1 MLHFVSLRYKRR
13 LVMKN
18 LGLFIIGK
26 LISVFG
32 SAIYTFAIGLYVLKQ
47 TGSGFSFALT
57 LFVGLIPT
65 IIFSPVAGYMSDRF
79 DKKKIVVFMDFANGM
94 MFLTLFLLTLKFEL
108 NQPMIYISTF
118 MTTVFTTFFGIAF
131 EAAKTN
137 LVADEKLMSINS
149 LSKVIDSTALI
160 LAPVL
165 GGLIFAFTDIKTFIL
180 INAVCFIFSA
190 GIETMIDFNY
200 NVKSTAEINDDG
212 GFVEDI
218 KDGLTYI
225 RKSSEIVKMINVLV
239 ILNFFISFSVTVPLP
254 YIINNLLNLSSNQY
268 GIIQGAFPV
277 GMILG
282 AVVVGKIIEKIDYM
296 KLLIFS
302 SITLSVAIALLG
314 LPLVLADAS
323 SLVYMIYYI
332 SIMVI
337 FGIAIS
343 FIDVPIL
350 WLMQKSIPDNLRG
363 KVLSI
368 SMSIVKLIAPLG
380 LVISGMIINSVPV
393 YIMTFAGGGILMLSN
408 LMILNQKNKP
418 A

>member
-1 MLHFVSLRYKRR
+1 
-13 LVMKN
+13 MKN

-94 MFLTLFLLTLKFEL
+94 MFLILFVLTLKFEL

-131 EAAKTN
+131 EAAKPN

-200 NVKSTAEINDDG
+200 NIKSTAEINDDG

-282 AVVVGKIIEKIDYM
+282 AVAVGKIIEKIDYM

-314 LPLVLADAS
+314 LPLILADAS
-323 SLVYMIYYI
+323 SLAYMIYYI

>member
-1 MLHFVSLRYKRR
+1 
-13 LVMKN
+13 MKN

-94 MFLTLFLLTLKFEL
+94 MFLILFLFTLKFEL

-131 EAAKTN
+131 EAAKPN

-200 NVKSTAEINDDG
+200 NIKSTVEINDDG

-282 AVVVGKIIEKIDYM
+282 AVAVGKIIEKIDYM

-323 SLVYMIYYI
+323 SLAYMIYYI

>member
-1 MLHFVSLRYKRR
+1 
-13 LVMKN
+13 MKN

-94 MFLTLFLLTLKFEL
+94 MFLILFLLTLKFEL

-131 EAAKTN
+131 EAAKPN

-149 LSKVIDSTALI
+149 LSKAIDSTALI

-165 GGLIFAFTDIKTFIL
+165 GGLIFAFTDIKTFII

-200 NVKSTAEINDDG
+200 NIKSTAEINDDG

-282 AVVVGKIIEKIDYM
+282 AVAVGKIIEKIDYM

-323 SLVYMIYYI
+323 SLAYMIYYI

-380 LVISGMIINSVPV
+380 LVISGIIINSVPV

>member
-1 MLHFVSLRYKRR
+1 
-13 LVMKN
+13 MKN

-94 MFLTLFLLTLKFEL
+94 MFLILFVLTLKFEL

-131 EAAKTN
+131 EAAKPN

-254 YIINNLLNLSSNQY
+254 YIINNLLNLSSYQY

-282 AVVVGKIIEKIDYM
+282 AVAVGKIIEKIDYM

-323 SLVYMIYYI
+323 SLAYMIYYI

>member
-1 MLHFVSLRYKRR
+1 
-13 LVMKN
+13 MKN

-94 MFLTLFLLTLKFEL
+94 MFLILFMLTLKFEL

-131 EAAKTN
+131 EAAKPN

-200 NVKSTAEINDDG
+200 NIKSTAEINDDG

-282 AVVVGKIIEKIDYM
+282 AVVVGRIIEKIDYM

-302 SITLSVAIALLG
+302 SITLSVAISLLG

-323 SLVYMIYYI
+323 SLAYMIYYI

>member
-1 MLHFVSLRYKRR
+1 
-13 LVMKN
+13 MKN

-79 DKKKIVVFMDFANGM
+79 DKKKIVVSMDFANGM
-94 MFLTLFLLTLKFEL
+94 MFLILFVLTLKFEL

-131 EAAKTN
+131 EAAKPN

-200 NVKSTAEINDDG
+200 NIKSTVEINDDG

-268 GIIQGAFPV
+268 GIIQGSFPV

-323 SLVYMIYYI
+323 SLAYMIYYI

>member
-1 MLHFVSLRYKRR
+1 
-13 LVMKN
+13 MKN

-79 DKKKIVVFMDFANGM
+79 DKKKIVVFMDFSNGM
-94 MFLTLFLLTLKFEL
+94 MFLILFILTLKFEL

-131 EAAKTN
+131 EAAKPN

-180 INAVCFIFSA
+180 MNTVCFIFSA

-200 NVKSTAEINDDG
+200 NIKSTAEINDDG

-314 LPLVLADAS
+314 LPLVLADAT
-323 SLVYMIYYI
+323 SLAYMIYYI

-393 YIMTFAGGGILMLSN
+393 YIMTFSGGGILMLSN

>member
-1 MLHFVSLRYKRR
+1 
-13 LVMKN
+13 MKN

-94 MFLTLFLLTLKFEL
+94 MFLILFMLTLKFEL

-131 EAAKTN
+131 EAAKPN

-200 NVKSTAEINDDG
+200 NIKSTVEINDDG

-323 SLVYMIYYI
+323 SLAYMIYYI

>member
-1 MLHFVSLRYKRR
+1 
-13 LVMKN
+13 MKN

-79 DKKKIVVFMDFANGM
+79 DKKKIVVFMDFSNGM
-94 MFLTLFLLTLKFEL
+94 MFLILFMLTLKFEL

-131 EAAKTN
+131 EAAKPN

-200 NVKSTAEINDDG
+200 NIKSTAEINDDG

-282 AVVVGKIIEKIDYM
+282 AVVVGRIIEKIDYM

-302 SITLSVAIALLG
+302 SITLSVAIAFLG

-323 SLVYMIYYI
+323 SLAYMIYYI

-363 KVLSI
+363 KVLST

>member
-1 MLHFVSLRYKRR
+1 MPHFVSLRYKRR

-94 MFLTLFLLTLKFEL
+94 MFLILFILTLKFEL

-131 EAAKTN
+131 EAAKQN

-160 LAPVL
+160 LVPVL

-200 NVKSTAEINDDG
+200 NIKSTAEINDDG

-268 GIIQGAFPV
+268 GIIQGTFPV

-314 LPLVLADAS
+314 LPLILADAT
-323 SLVYMIYYI
+323 SLAYMIYYI

>member
-1 MLHFVSLRYKRR
+1 
-13 LVMKN
+13 MKN

-94 MFLTLFLLTLKFEL
+94 MFLILFILTLKFEL

-131 EAAKTN
+131 EAAKQN

-160 LAPVL
+160 LVPVL

-200 NVKSTAEINDDG
+200 NIKSTAEINDDG

-268 GIIQGAFPV
+268 GIIQGTFPV

-314 LPLVLADAS
+314 LPLILADAT
-323 SLVYMIYYI
+323 SLAYMIYYI

>member
-1 MLHFVSLRYKRR
+1 
-13 LVMKN
+13 MKN

-94 MFLTLFLLTLKFEL
+94 MFLILFVLTLKFEL

-131 EAAKTN
+131 EAAKPN

-200 NVKSTAEINDDG
+200 NIKSTAEINDDG

-323 SLVYMIYYI
+323 SLAYMIYYI
-332 SIMVI
+332 SVMVI

-408 LMILNQKNKP
+408 LMILNQENKP

>member
-1 MLHFVSLRYKRR
+1 
-13 LVMKN
+13 MKN

-79 DKKKIVVFMDFANGM
+79 DKKKIVVSMDFANGM
-94 MFLTLFLLTLKFEL
+94 MFLILFMLTLKFEL

-131 EAAKTN
+131 EAAKPN
-137 LVADEKLMSINS
+137 LVAEEKLMSINS

-190 GIETMIDFNY
+190 VIETMIDFNY
-200 NVKSTAEINDDG
+200 NIKSTAEINDDG

-302 SITLSVAIALLG
+302 SITLSVAIAFLG

-323 SLVYMIYYI
+323 SLAYMIYYI

>member
-1 MLHFVSLRYKRR
+1 
-13 LVMKN
+13 MKN

-94 MFLTLFLLTLKFEL
+94 MFLILFMLTLKFEL

-131 EAAKTN
+131 EAAKPN

-165 GGLIFAFTDIKTFIL
+165 GGLIFAFTDIQTFIL

-200 NVKSTAEINDDG
+200 NIKSTAEINDDG

-314 LPLVLADAS
+314 LPLILADAS
-323 SLVYMIYYI
+323 SLAYMIYYI

>member
-1 MLHFVSLRYKRR
+1 
-13 LVMKN
+13 MKN

-94 MFLTLFLLTLKFEL
+94 MFLILFMLTLKFEL

-131 EAAKTN
+131 EAAKPN

-165 GGLIFAFTDIKTFIL
+165 GGLIFAFTEIKTFIL

-282 AVVVGKIIEKIDYM
+282 AVAVGKIIEKIDYM

-323 SLVYMIYYI
+323 SLAYMIYYI
-332 SIMVI
+332 SVMVI

>member
-1 MLHFVSLRYKRR
+1 
-13 LVMKN
+13 MKN

-94 MFLTLFLLTLKFEL
+94 MFLILFVLTLKFEL

-131 EAAKTN
+131 EAAKPN

-165 GGLIFAFTDIKTFIL
+165 GGLIFAFTVIKTFIL

-200 NVKSTAEINDDG
+200 NIKSTAEINDDG

-314 LPLVLADAS
+314 LPLILADAS
-323 SLVYMIYYI
+323 SLAYMIYYI

-393 YIMTFAGGGILMLSN
+393 YIMTFSGGGILMLSN

>member
-1 MLHFVSLRYKRR
+1 
-13 LVMKN
+13 MKN

-94 MFLTLFLLTLKFEL
+94 MFLILFLLTLKFEL

-131 EAAKTN
+131 EAAKPN

-149 LSKVIDSTALI
+149 LSKVIDSTARI

-165 GGLIFAFTDIKTFIL
+165 GGLIFAFTDINTFIL

-200 NVKSTAEINDDG
+200 NIKSTAEINDDG

-225 RKSSEIVKMINVLV
+225 RKSSEIIKMINVLV

-323 SLVYMIYYI
+323 SLAYMIYYI

>member
-1 MLHFVSLRYKRR
+1 
-13 LVMKN
+13 MKN

-79 DKKKIVVFMDFANGM
+79 DKKKIVVSMDFANGM
-94 MFLTLFLLTLKFEL
+94 MFLILFMLTLKFEL

-131 EAAKTN
+131 EAAKPN

-180 INAVCFIFSA
+180 INTVCFIFSA

-200 NVKSTAEINDDG
+200 NIKSTVEINDDG

-314 LPLVLADAS
+314 LPLVLADAT
-323 SLVYMIYYI
+323 SLAYMIYYI

>member
-1 MLHFVSLRYKRR
+1 
-13 LVMKN
+13 MKN

-79 DKKKIVVFMDFANGM
+79 DKKKIVVSMDFANGM
-94 MFLTLFLLTLKFEL
+94 MFLILFLFTLKFEL

-131 EAAKTN
+131 EAAKPN

-200 NVKSTAEINDDG
+200 NIKSTAEINDDG

-282 AVVVGKIIEKIDYM
+282 AVAVGKIIEKIDYM

-323 SLVYMIYYI
+323 SLAYMIYYI

-350 WLMQKSIPDNLRG
+350 WLMQKTIPDNLRG

>member
-1 MLHFVSLRYKRR
+1 
-13 LVMKN
+13 MKN

-79 DKKKIVVFMDFANGM
+79 DKKKIVVFMDFSNGM
-94 MFLTLFLLTLKFEL
+94 MFLILFMLTLKFEL

-131 EAAKTN
+131 EAAKPN

-200 NVKSTAEINDDG
+200 NIKSTAEINDDG

-323 SLVYMIYYI
+323 SLAYMIYYI

>member
-1 MLHFVSLRYKRR
+1 MPHFVSLRYKRR

-94 MFLTLFLLTLKFEL
+94 MFLILFLLKLKFEL

-131 EAAKTN
+131 EAAKPN

-149 LSKVIDSTALI
+149 LSKVIDSTSLI

-190 GIETMIDFNY
+190 VIETMIDFNY
-200 NVKSTAEINDDG
+200 NIKSTVEINDDG

-282 AVVVGKIIEKIDYM
+282 AVAVGKIIEKIDYM

-323 SLVYMIYYI
+323 SLAYMIYYI

>member
-1 MLHFVSLRYKRR
+1 
-13 LVMKN
+13 MKN

-79 DKKKIVVFMDFANGM
+79 DKKKIVVSMDFANGM
-94 MFLTLFLLTLKFEL
+94 MFLILFVFTLKFEL

-131 EAAKTN
+131 EAAKPN

-314 LPLVLADAS
+314 LPLILADAS
-323 SLVYMIYYI
+323 SLAYMIYYI

>member
-1 MLHFVSLRYKRR
+1 
-13 LVMKN
+13 MKN

-79 DKKKIVVFMDFANGM
+79 DKKKIVVSMDFANGM
-94 MFLTLFLLTLKFEL
+94 MFLILFVLTLKFEL

-131 EAAKTN
+131 EAAKPN

-190 GIETMIDFNY
+190 GIETRIDFNY
-200 NVKSTAEINDDG
+200 NIKSTVEINDDG

-282 AVVVGKIIEKIDYM
+282 AVAVGKIIEKIDYM

-314 LPLVLADAS
+314 LPLILADAS
-323 SLVYMIYYI
+323 SLAYMIYYI

-393 YIMTFAGGGILMLSN
+393 YIITFAGGGILMLSN

>member
-1 MLHFVSLRYKRR
+1 
-13 LVMKN
+13 MKN

-94 MFLTLFLLTLKFEL
+94 MFLILFMLTLKFEL

-131 EAAKTN
+131 EAAKPN

-149 LSKVIDSTALI
+149 LSKAIDSTALI

-282 AVVVGKIIEKIDYM
+282 AVAVGKIIEKIDYM

-323 SLVYMIYYI
+323 SLAYMIYYI

>member
-1 MLHFVSLRYKRR
+1 
-13 LVMKN
+13 MKN

-79 DKKKIVVFMDFANGM
+79 DKKKIVVSMDFANGM
-94 MFLTLFLLTLKFEL
+94 MFLILFLFTLKFEL

-131 EAAKTN
+131 EAAKPN

-149 LSKVIDSTALI
+149 LSKAIDSTALI

-282 AVVVGKIIEKIDYM
+282 AVVVGRIIEKIDYM

-323 SLVYMIYYI
+323 SLAYMIYYI

-408 LMILNQKNKP
+408 LMILNQKIKP

>member
-1 MLHFVSLRYKRR
+1 
-13 LVMKN
+13 MKN

-94 MFLTLFLLTLKFEL
+94 MFLILFMLTLKFEL

-131 EAAKTN
+131 EAAKPN

-165 GGLIFAFTDIKTFIL
+165 GGLIFAFTDIQTFIL

-200 NVKSTAEINDDG
+200 NIKSTAEINDDG

-282 AVVVGKIIEKIDYM
+282 AVAVGKIIEKIDYM

-323 SLVYMIYYI
+323 SLAYMIYYI

-350 WLMQKSIPDNLRG
+350 WLMQKTIPDNLRG

>member
-1 MLHFVSLRYKRR
+1 
-13 LVMKN
+13 MKN

-94 MFLTLFLLTLKFEL
+94 MFLILFMLTLKFEL

-131 EAAKTN
+131 EAAKPN

-200 NVKSTAEINDDG
+200 NIKSTAEINDDG

-282 AVVVGKIIEKIDYM
+282 AVVVGRIIEKIDYM

-323 SLVYMIYYI
+323 SLAYMIYYI

>member
-1 MLHFVSLRYKRR
+1 
-13 LVMKN
+13 MKN

-79 DKKKIVVFMDFANGM
+79 DKKKIVVSMDFANGM
-94 MFLTLFLLTLKFEL
+94 MFLILFMLTLKFEL

-118 MTTVFTTFFGIAF
+118 MTTVFTTFFGISF
-131 EAAKTN
+131 EAAKPN

-190 GIETMIDFNY
+190 VIETMIDFNY
-200 NVKSTAEINDDG
+200 NIKSTVEINDDG

-282 AVVVGKIIEKIDYM
+282 AVAVGKIIEKIDYM

-323 SLVYMIYYI
+323 SLAYMIYYI

>member
-1 MLHFVSLRYKRR
+1 
-13 LVMKN
+13 
-18 LGLFIIGK
+18 
-26 LISVFG
+26 
-32 SAIYTFAIGLYVLKQ
+32 
-47 TGSGFSFALT
+47 
-57 LFVGLIPT
+57 
-65 IIFSPVAGYMSDRF
+65 
-79 DKKKIVVFMDFANGM
+79 
-94 MFLTLFLLTLKFEL
+94 
-108 NQPMIYISTF
+108 
-118 MTTVFTTFFGIAF
+118 
-131 EAAKTN
+131 
-137 LVADEKLMSINS
+137 MSINS

-190 GIETMIDFNY
+190 VIETMIDFNH
-200 NVKSTAEINDDG
+200 NIKSTAEINDDG

-314 LPLVLADAS
+314 LPLVLADAT
-323 SLVYMIYYI
+323 SLAYMIYYI

>member
-1 MLHFVSLRYKRR
+1 
-13 LVMKN
+13 MKN

-94 MFLTLFLLTLKFEL
+94 MFLILFLLTLKFEL

-118 MTTVFTTFFGIAF
+118 LTTVFTTFFGIAF
-131 EAAKTN
+131 EAAKPN

-200 NVKSTAEINDDG
+200 NIKSTVEINDDG

-323 SLVYMIYYI
+323 SLAYMIYYI

>member
-1 MLHFVSLRYKRR
+1 
-13 LVMKN
+13 MKN

-79 DKKKIVVFMDFANGM
+79 DKKKIVVSMDFANGM
-94 MFLTLFLLTLKFEL
+94 MFLILFVLTLKFEL

-131 EAAKTN
+131 EAAKPN

-149 LSKVIDSTALI
+149 LSKAIDSTALI

-323 SLVYMIYYI
+323 SLAYMIYYI

>member
-1 MLHFVSLRYKRR
+1 
-13 LVMKN
+13 MKN

-79 DKKKIVVFMDFANGM
+79 DKKKIVVSMDFANGM
-94 MFLTLFLLTLKFEL
+94 MFLILFLLTLKFEL

-131 EAAKTN
+131 EAAKPN

-282 AVVVGKIIEKIDYM
+282 AVAVGKIIEKIDYM

-302 SITLSVAIALLG
+302 SITLSVAISLLG
-314 LPLVLADAS
+314 LPLVLADAT
-323 SLVYMIYYI
+323 SLAYMIYYI

-380 LVISGMIINSVPV
+380 LVMSGMIINSVPV

>member
-1 MLHFVSLRYKRR
+1 
-13 LVMKN
+13 MKN

-94 MFLTLFLLTLKFEL
+94 MFLILFVLTLKFEL

-131 EAAKTN
+131 EAAKPN

-200 NVKSTAEINDDG
+200 NIKSTAEINDDG

-225 RKSSEIVKMINVLV
+225 KKNSEIVKMINVLV

-282 AVVVGKIIEKIDYM
+282 AVAVGKIIEKIDYM

-323 SLVYMIYYI
+323 SLAYMIYYI

>member
-1 MLHFVSLRYKRR
+1 
-13 LVMKN
+13 MKN

-94 MFLTLFLLTLKFEL
+94 MFLILFLFTLKFEL

-131 EAAKTN
+131 EAAKPN

-149 LSKVIDSTALI
+149 LSKAIDSTALI

-200 NVKSTAEINDDG
+200 NIKSTAEINDDG

-323 SLVYMIYYI
+323 SLAYMIYYI

>member
-1 MLHFVSLRYKRR
+1 
-13 LVMKN
+13 MKN

-79 DKKKIVVFMDFANGM
+79 DKKKIVVSMDFANGM
-94 MFLTLFLLTLKFEL
+94 MFLILFMLTLKFEL

-131 EAAKTN
+131 EAAKPN

-149 LSKVIDSTALI
+149 LSKAIDSTALI

-200 NVKSTAEINDDG
+200 NIKSTVEINDDG

-323 SLVYMIYYI
+323 SLAYMIYYI

>member
-1 MLHFVSLRYKRR
+1 
-13 LVMKN
+13 MKN

-94 MFLTLFLLTLKFEL
+94 MFLILFMLTLKFEL

-131 EAAKTN
+131 EAAKPN
-137 LVADEKLMSINS
+137 LVAEEKLMSINS

-200 NVKSTAEINDDG
+200 NIKSTAEINDDG

-323 SLVYMIYYI
+323 SLAYMIYYI

>member
-1 MLHFVSLRYKRR
+1 
-13 LVMKN
+13 MKN

-79 DKKKIVVFMDFANGM
+79 DKKKIVVSMDFANGM
-94 MFLTLFLLTLKFEL
+94 MFLILFILTLKFEL

-131 EAAKTN
+131 EAAKPN

-165 GGLIFAFTDIKTFIL
+165 GGLIFAFTDIKTFIF

-323 SLVYMIYYI
+323 SLAYMIYYI

>member
-1 MLHFVSLRYKRR
+1 
-13 LVMKN
+13 MKN

-79 DKKKIVVFMDFANGM
+79 DKKKIVVSMDFANGM
-94 MFLTLFLLTLKFEL
+94 MFLILFLFTLKFEL

-131 EAAKTN
+131 EAAKPN

-282 AVVVGKIIEKIDYM
+282 AVAVGKIIEKIDYM

-323 SLVYMIYYI
+323 SLAYMIYYI